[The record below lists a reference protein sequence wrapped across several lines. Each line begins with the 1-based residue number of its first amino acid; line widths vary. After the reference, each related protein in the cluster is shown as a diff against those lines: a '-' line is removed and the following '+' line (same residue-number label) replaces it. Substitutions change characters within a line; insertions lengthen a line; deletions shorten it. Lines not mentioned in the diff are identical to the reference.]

1 MENPS
6 FTDLLNSEKES
17 ENLETTTTSTT
28 VAPETTTTT
37 TVPETTTTTTVAPTT
52 TTTTVAPSTT
62 TTTTVVPDTT
72 TSTTV
77 APETTTTT
85 TEKKS
90 DEGLLER
97 LEKVEDIVN
106 NKFDKFTDLLENLVN
121 STTTTTTVDPS
132 TTTSTTVTPET
143 TTTTTVAVQQ
153 EGKAFVSPKNNPSV
167 SQAGDNLY
175 VSGKGYINPDNSSAP
190 QEENQP
196 NPEEANKT
204 MDTFIKDA
212 DERTLEVAQTF
223 GQDKGNAY
231 RYAVRHLKAGTGD
244 ESDLRL
250 VAESLTKL
258 QNFNKDQSVK
268 Q

>member
-62 TTTTVVPDTT
+62 TTTTAVPETT

-77 APETTTTT
+77 VPEATTTT

-90 DEGLLER
+90 DDGLLER

-106 NKFDKFTDLLENLVN
+106 NKFDKFTDLLESLVN
-121 STTTTTTVDPS
+121 STTTTTVNPS
-132 TTTSTTVTPET
+132 TTTSTTVAPET

-153 EGKAFVSPKNNPSV
+153 EGKAFVSPQNNLAV

-212 DERTLEVAQTF
+212 DERTLEVAHTF

>member
-37 TVPETTTTTTVAPTT
+37 TVPETTTTTTVPETTTTTTVSPT

-62 TTTTVVPDTT
+62 TSTTVVPET
-72 TSTTV
+72 
-77 APETTTTT
+77 TTTTT

-90 DEGLLER
+90 DDGLLER

-106 NKFDKFTDLLENLVN
+106 NKFDKFTDLLESIVN

-132 TTTSTTVTPET
+132 TTTSTTVAPET

-153 EGKAFVSPKNNPSV
+153 EEGKAFVSPQNNAAV

-175 VSGKGYINPDNSSAP
+175 VSGKGYINPDNSSAS

-268 Q
+268 